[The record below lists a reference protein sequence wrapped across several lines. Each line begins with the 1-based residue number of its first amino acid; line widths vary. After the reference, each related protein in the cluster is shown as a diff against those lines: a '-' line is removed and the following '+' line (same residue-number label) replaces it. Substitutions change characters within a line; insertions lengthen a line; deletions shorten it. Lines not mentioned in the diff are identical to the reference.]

1 LRIAFR
7 IIGGLIGGAFGL
19 LVCVGLIALLSDG
32 NTVAEGF
39 LFLPGAPIG
48 LLTGAIV
55 GAIFASRA
63 AKLLGNKSTSDA
75 DRSRKRRLTLALVLG
90 IPTAFI
96 AVGWIVKEAHEP
108 PSDAAMLRDFTR
120 HETTFNTLVEMVAAD
135 KALDRVDENWTMPA
149 DTKSVGVSPERIAE
163 YRKLLRD
170 AGTPRG
176 FQVLP
181 ARDEFKF
188 FYWLRGSAISD
199 DIDKGFAYR
208 TTPPASTVQTL
219 DGIRSK
225 SRDAFV
231 AYRHVRDNWYLF
243 YEVIPD

>member
-7 IIGGLIGGAFGL
+7 IIGAVIGAAFGL
-19 LVCVGLIALLSDG
+19 LVCVVLIALLGDG

-48 LLTGAIV
+48 LLTGAIA
-55 GAIFASRA
+55 GAIFASHA
-63 AKLLGNKSTSDA
+63 AKLLGDQSTSDTV
-75 DRSRKRRLTLALVLG
+75 RGRKRRLTLALVLG
-90 IPTAFI
+90 IPAAFI
-96 AVGWIVKEAHEP
+96 AVGWIAKEAHEP
-108 PSDAAMLRDFTR
+108 PSDAAMLRDFTP
-120 HETTFNTLVEMVAAD
+120 HEATFNTLVEMIAAD

-149 DTKSVGVSPERIAE
+149 DTKSVGVSPERLAD
-163 YRKLLRD
+163 YRRLLRD

-176 FQVLP
+176 FQVSP
-181 ARDEFKF
+181 AHDEFKF

-199 DIDKGFAYR
+199 DMDKGFAYR

-219 DGIRSK
+219 DGIRSE

-231 AYRHVRDNWYLF
+231 AYRHVRGNWYLF
-243 YEVIPD
+243 YEFTPD